1 MILVDSYSKTLSI
14 AISLLAWALRHWAEV
29 TVSKKSWTKEWTDAD
44 KAEWILKNGW
54 SGKTATIF
62 ERVGEQVYVR
72 PIPQD
77 GETLPPWL
85 SRERRPLSKGEKV
98 PSRQENDY
106 GKKEN

>member
-1 MILVDSYSKTLSI
+1 MT
-14 AISLLAWALRHWAEV
+14 
-29 TVSKKSWTKEWTDAD
+29 KKSWTKEWSNAD
-44 KAEWILKNGW
+44 KAAWILRNGW

-85 SRERRPLSKGEKV
+85 SRERRPISEDDKR
-98 PSRQENDY
+98 PSRQEKEN
-106 GKKEN
+106 GKKET